1 MKPAAVLL
9 LVATFS
15 PALTIAGL
23 PGPQL
28 VKDIRTGIDGAL
40 QDVSRLAAAGNQ
52 VFTAAHDGTTGYE
65 LWRTDGTAAGTV
77 LLKDI
82 RTGSAS
88 STPHWFM
95 AVGNQVYFAA
105 NAGSGDELW
114 KSDGTAVGTANVIN
128 LNGSSSSYPR
138 PLFAKDSFLYFSA
151 ADTGTGIELWKTD
164 GSAAGTI
171 LLKDIAPGSAGSGP
185 SSPVEF
191 KGILYFVASSPD
203 AGKELWRTDG
213 SPTGT
218 FLVKDLNP
226 GSASADPANL
236 TVAGSLLYF
245 TADDGVHGKEL
256 WRTDGTVAGTALVKD
271 IGSGAEDGSVYHAM
285 AAGNFLYFSAKP
297 TQPETSWALWRSD
310 GTEAGTIPLLP
321 AYNYI
326 NAIQGVGNTVYFSAQ
341 VPGNPA
347 RYWSSQGTVE
357 STLPNPEASFYL
369 ASLHPWGSG
378 FCSLNST
385 ARSLWQNDGPGAKP
399 YEIADLS
406 AGSTIYLYSFPCAFT
421 GGKFY
426 LHSSVKDYGWE
437 ISAYDMTLPSVA
449 KPEPAGITGNS
460 AVLKGAINPNGSAT
474 TAKLEFGP
482 GLGYG
487 TTINL
492 SFTGNS
498 TGTLFLPYEI
508 PITGLTSGSTYYYKV
523 TATSPKGTR
532 TATGT
537 FRTGITLGD
546 WRREKFGVDGNTG
559 IAADDQDPDHDG
571 LINLIE
577 YAFRLD
583 PLRWDAANLPKVR
596 KESTAMVFE
605 FTRPEGLEDVNYGVE
620 WSVTLLPGSWT
631 PVTDTGSGNQ
641 HSFRVPTF
649 DKPNI
654 FMRWTVTPR

>member
-1 MKPAAVLL
+1 MKPLRHPALL
-9 LVATFS
+9 LTFAS
-15 PALTIAGL
+15 PLLAGL
-23 PGPQL
+23 PVPYL
-28 VKDIRTGIDGAL
+28 VKDIRPGTEGAL
-40 QDVSRLAAAGNQ
+40 QDISRLVAAGNQ
-52 VFTAAHDGTTGYE
+52 VFTTAHDGTTGYE
-65 LWRTDGTAAGTV
+65 LWKTDGTAAGTV
-77 LLKDI
+77 LVKDI

-88 STPHWFM
+88 STPFWFM
-95 AVGNQVYFAA
+95 AVGNQVYFEA

-114 KSDGTAVGTANVIN
+114 KSDGTAAGTAIVIN
-128 LNGSSSSYPR
+128 LNGSSDSYPR
-138 PLFAKDSFLYFSA
+138 PLFARGSHLYFSA
-151 ADTGTGIELWKTD
+151 ADTGTGTELWKTD
-164 GSAAGTI
+164 GSAAGTS
-171 LLKDIAPGSAGSGP
+171 LLKDIAPGTASSAP

-191 KGILYFVASSPD
+191 KGIHYFVASSPD

-226 GSASADPANL
+226 GSASADPGDL
-236 TVAGSLLYF
+236 TVAGNLLYF
-245 TADDGVHGKEL
+245 TATDGVHGREL
-256 WRTDGTVAGTALVKD
+256 WRTDGTAVGTALVKD
-271 IGSGAEDGSVYHAM
+271 IGSGAEDGSVYYPA

-297 TQPETSWALWRSD
+297 TQPGTSWAFWRSD
-310 GTEAGTIPLLP
+310 GTEAGTIPLL
-321 AYNYI
+321 AVYNYI
-326 NAIQGVGNTVYFSAQ
+326 NAIEGVGNTVYFSAQ

-347 RYWSSQGTVE
+347 RSWSSQGTVA
-357 STLPNPEASFYL
+357 STQPTPEAGFYL
-369 ASLHPWGSG
+369 ASLYPWGSG
-378 FCSLNST
+378 FCSLNSSAKT
-385 ARSLWQNDGPGAKP
+385 LWQNDGPGAKP

-406 AGSTIYLYSFPCAFT
+406 ADSTIYLYSFPNAFA

-426 LHSSVKDYGWE
+426 LHSSVKNYGWE
-437 ISAYDMTLPSVA
+437 ITAFDMTLPSVA
-449 KPEPAGITGNS
+449 KPEPASITGNS

-482 GLGYG
+482 TAGYG
-487 TTINL
+487 SSIDL

-498 TGTLFLPYEI
+498 AGTLFLPYEI
-508 PITGLTSGSTYYYKV
+508 PFTGLTSDRTYYYKV
-523 TATSPKGTR
+523 TATSAKGTR

-571 LINLIE
+571 LVNLIE

-583 PLRWDAANLPKVR
+583 PQRPDAASLPKAR

-620 WSVTLLPGSWT
+620 WSATLLPGSWT
-631 PVTDTGSGNQ
+631 PVTDTGSGNL
-641 HSFRVPTF
+641 HTFRVPTSA
-649 DKPNI
+649 KPNV